1 MRYRHTQKNKMA
13 NIEESNAPT
22 GRGAVEDSTVPSNEP
37 PTDNGPENNG
47 PVETK
52 TPDVGF
58 ATEID
63 ALKQKLFE
71 LEARQAQGSPDV
83 AAQAQIDPRIRAEME
98 QHKRMEACL
107 YKHRKEW
114 EMDQRPTGWSLG
126 FNYSESRN
134 LMLGGQ
140 FWSTCDRAI
149 VHHRP
154 YHRPDPFDPS
164 HKCDPN
170 TSGDPNTSMV
180 SRDAYD
186 EVINWGNR
194 RDRLRKTFE
203 WELDRMYL
211 DEELQ
216 VKRIEKKKADEDRQ
230 RRERRMAGTDA
241 PQSGTQNAEGPDT
254 TVLEI
259 KEPKL
264 AWLDWYPFK
273 LSSHVEVN
281 FANVVEILIGEPIT
295 EDDVGTRE
303 YWFGA
308 SDRRAKK
315 VPEQPKSQIA
325 LASFE
330 PSKSP
335 VPERIR
341 IHSDPL
347 LRIFAAI
354 LGNEARAL
362 LELKDME
369 AVFLRPYK
377 ALVYR
382 EKALRDWCKALERK
396 FKDLL
401 QSSTATSDATSR
413 VAAAGNDV
421 DTTGTEQ
428 SSPEHNTDTTDS
440 ETTVRSLKP
449 IDGSQEITQ
458 AEPRDITDTDR
469 LSESENEDDEHEE
482 DDRWNDM
489 TRSLIALNHL
499 RCLIKF
505 IDTSIV
511 AKRNYLYSPECRKVF
526 FSDLWH
532 IFRPGVEVIG
542 SDGKQ
547 AYKVIGVSSA
557 RHRIATRWERWYDSS
572 NDRRGINRV
581 ADMSLVCVYIDF
593 DGVNIGPVRKKFKF
607 YRFDGQRD
615 ITSLEVYPLR
625 LHPIKRAEY
634 THAEWEDLEHVP
646 VADRYRQKLIR
657 RGARFLN
664 VAGGKHM
671 YYAGATLETKD
682 EVESPVVIDFE
693 TTFTMHDKP
702 AKANTPKDHLP
713 PPPPGTDP
721 IELQQQNDEVLDIW
735 KPRLNSLLGLSEAGI
750 NAINDTACNGECCRD
765 EFVHDDQYV
774 DVKQRAEYIE
784 SLLPKTNAIDKQPP
798 IIIMPRPMKEIKTE
812 LCSDEELVIM
822 SYRVF
827 GFVLRSRK
835 FGTFTFFLG
844 CDYNVC

>member
-1 MRYRHTQKNKMA
+1 MA
-13 NIEESNAPT
+13 NIEESNSPT
-22 GRGAVEDSTVPSNEP
+22 GGGNIDDSTVPANES
-37 PTDNGPENNG
+37 PTDNKPEDND
-47 PVETK
+47 PIATK
-52 TPDVGF
+52 TPEVGF

-63 ALKQKLFE
+63 ALKQKLLE
-71 LEARQAQGSPDV
+71 LEARQAQGNPGA
-83 AAQAQIDPRIRAEME
+83 AAQAQIDPEVHVEME
-98 QHKRMEACL
+98 QRKRMEACL

-114 EMDQRPTGWSLG
+114 EMEGGPIRWHLG
-126 FNYSESRN
+126 YDYGESRGLVLSN
-134 LMLGGQ
+134 Q
-140 FWSTCDRAI
+140 FYSTSERTI
-149 VHHRP
+149 VPNRR

-170 TSGDPNTSMV
+170 TFGDPNMSTV

-194 RDRLRKTFE
+194 RDRLRKAFE

-230 RRERRMAGTDA
+230 RRERRMAETDA
-241 PQSGTQNAEGPDT
+241 PQSETQNVEGSDT
-254 TVLEI
+254 TLLGI

-273 LSSHVEVN
+273 LSSHVEAN

-315 VPEQPKSQIA
+315 VQEQPKNQTA

-330 PSKSP
+330 PSQSP

-369 AVFLRPYK
+369 AVLLRPYK

-401 QSSTATSDATSR
+401 KSSTATSDATSR
-413 VAAAGNDV
+413 VVAVGDDI
-421 DTTGTEQ
+421 DTTGIEQ
-428 SSPEHNTDTTDS
+428 SSPELNADTAGS

-449 IDGSQEITQ
+449 IDGSQEVTQ

-482 DDRWNDM
+482 DDRSNDM
-489 TRSLIALNHL
+489 TRSLMALNHL

-607 YRFDGQRD
+607 FRFDGQRD

-657 RGARFLN
+657 RGASFLN
-664 VAGGKHM
+664 VAAGKHM
-671 YYAGATLETKD
+671 YYAGATLETKE

-702 AKANTPKDHLP
+702 AKLNLQRENQP
-713 PPPPGTDP
+713 PPPPGQDT
-721 IELQQQNDEVLDIW
+721 IEIQQQNDIALGIW
-735 KPRLNSLLGLSEAGI
+735 KPRLDSLLGLSESGTV
-750 NAINDTACNGECCRD
+750 DLTDACNGECCRD

-774 DVKQRAEYIE
+774 DAKQRAEYIE
-784 SLLPKTNAIDKQPP
+784 SMLPKPNAIDKQPP

-835 FGTFTFFLG
+835 FGTFTFFIG
-844 CDYNVC
+844 RDCYVC